1 MNEKFFDL
9 KKEKQDRM
17 INGALKVFAASGYAH
32 ASTDEIVKEAGISK
46 GLLFHY
52 FISKLGLYTFVYDYS
67 VRYLLLELSTGVSPG
82 ETDYFELLLQ
92 IKQAQLGAMKNYPH
106 ILQFLNRSRE
116 EDVEEVLTET
126 EDKRGVLPG
135 RYEEIVGKADLTKF
149 KRDTDVERVGK
160 VLQYTMDGI
169 LAEQSRSGSFRPGGY
184 YEEVKQY
191 LAVMKKLSYH
201 ERQK

>member
-52 FISKLGLYTFVYDYS
+52 FISKLGLYVFIYDYS
-67 VRYLLLELSTGVSPG
+67 VRYLMLELSTGVSAK

-92 IKQAQLGAMKNYPH
+92 VKQAQLKAMKNYPH
-106 ILQFLNRSRE
+106 MLRFLNKSRE
-116 EDVEEVLTET
+116 EDVGEVLLET
-126 EDKRGVLPG
+126 EDKRGILPG
-135 RYEEIVGKADLTKF
+135 RYQEIVGRADLARF
-149 KRDTDVERVGK
+149 KKDMDVEMVGK
-160 VLQYTMDGI
+160 VLQFTMEGI
-169 LAEQSRSGSFRPGGY
+169 LEEQFRNDSFQPDSY
-184 YEEVKQY
+184 YEEVKRY
-191 LAVMKKLSYH
+191 LAMMKKLSY
-201 ERQK
+201 KNG